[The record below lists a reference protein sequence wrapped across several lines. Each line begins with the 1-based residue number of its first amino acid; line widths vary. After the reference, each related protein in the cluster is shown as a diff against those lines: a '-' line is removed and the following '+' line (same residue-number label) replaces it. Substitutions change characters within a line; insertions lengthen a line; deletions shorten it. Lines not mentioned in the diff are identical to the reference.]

1 MKGDLKTYKE
11 GIITQDIEWIV
22 SSDLEFLRK
31 LGEGASGKGN
41 FHGNFQEKSLEL
53 IYIYIFSL

>member
-41 FHGNFQEKSLEL
+41 
-53 IYIYIFSL
+53 